1 MPNGMDQ
8 SIYWIIYISFNGLRL
23 NIYFIITPKRRAYDH
38 HALLI
43 NQRNYSLSSS
53 KYVTVDQ
60 SEYLFPHSINID
72 TTSTCLRSF
81 ERKFATVYFNT
92 LNLRNNHDY

>member
-1 MPNGMDQ
+1 MEWTSQ
-8 SIYWIIYISFNGLRL
+8 SIELFISFDGLRSNIYI
-23 NIYFIITPKRRAYDH
+23 IITPKRRAYDH
-38 HALLI
+38 HALLL